1 MILSENHLMIREMA
15 RQFAEKELTREVLD
29 EAEATNSFRKSVLDH
44 MVQAGLT
51 SIKIPEEYGGQGGD
65 NLSFVIALEEVC
77 RKSAVAGIYMSNPNS
92 LGSGPLLINGT
103 EEQKRYYIPKLATL
117 EKRMCFA
124 LSEPGA
130 GSDAG
135 SIITRAVR
143 DGDSYV
149 ISGSKCFI
157 SGATIADYAVV
168 FAKTDP
174 EQGVRGIS
182 AFIVDLKLPGVIL
195 GKPERKMGLI
205 GYPIGDIVLED
216 VRVPAEN
223 MLGEENRG
231 FTNAMKTL
239 DGGRLGVA
247 ATALGVAQGC
257 LDEAVKFAKERKQF
271 DRPIAKFQA
280 ISFMLAEMA
289 TKIAAA
295 RELVYAAAAKKDAG
309 EPDSAVYASM
319 AKFFTAE
326 ACNEI
331 AGKALQ
337 IHGGYGYVKDY
348 DIERKYRDCRVF
360 TIFEGSSQVQ
370 QMVISRQLLK

>member
-1 MILSENHLMIREMA
+1 MILSENHLMIRERA

-271 DRPIAKFQA
+271 GRPIAKFQA

>member
-174 EQGVRGIS
+174 EQGVHGIS

-271 DRPIAKFQA
+271 GRPIAKFQA

>member
-231 FTNAMKTL
+231 FTNAVKTL

-271 DRPIAKFQA
+271 GRPIAKFQA

>member
-271 DRPIAKFQA
+271 GRPIAKFQA

-370 QMVISRQLLK
+370 RMVISRQLLK

>member
-77 RKSAVAGIYMSNPNS
+77 RKSAVADIYMSNPNS

-271 DRPIAKFQA
+271 GRPIAKFQA

>member
-182 AFIVDLKLPGVIL
+182 AFIMDLKLPGVIL

-271 DRPIAKFQA
+271 GRPIAKFQA

>member
-29 EAEATNSFRKSVLDH
+29 EAEATNSFRESVLDH

-182 AFIVDLKLPGVIL
+182 AFIVHLKLPGVIL

-271 DRPIAKFQA
+271 GRPIAKFQA

>member
-271 DRPIAKFQA
+271 GRPIAKFQA

-319 AKFFTAE
+319 AQFFTAE

>member
-51 SIKIPEEYGGQGGD
+51 SIKIPEE
-65 NLSFVIALEEVC
+65 
-77 RKSAVAGIYMSNPNS
+77 YMSNPNS

-239 DGGRLGVA
+239 DDWALRRRRSAWRRA
-247 ATALGVAQGC
+247 AWT
-257 LDEAVKFAKERKQF
+257 
-271 DRPIAKFQA
+271 RP
-280 ISFMLAEMA
+280 
-289 TKIAAA
+289 
-295 RELVYAAAAKKDAG
+295 
-309 EPDSAVYASM
+309 
-319 AKFFTAE
+319 
-326 ACNEI
+326 
-331 AGKALQ
+331 
-337 IHGGYGYVKDY
+337 
-348 DIERKYRDCRVF
+348 
-360 TIFEGSSQVQ
+360 
-370 QMVISRQLLK
+370 

>member
-271 DRPIAKFQA
+271 GRPIAKFQA

>member
-271 DRPIAKFQA
+271 GRPIAKFQA

-348 DIERKYRDCRVF
+348 NIERKYRDCRVF

>member
-271 DRPIAKFQA
+271 GRPIAKFQA

-295 RELVYAAAAKKDAG
+295 RELVSAAAAKKDAG

>member
-51 SIKIPEEYGGQGGD
+51 SIKIPEEYSGQGGD

-271 DRPIAKFQA
+271 GRPIAKFQA

>member
-157 SGATIADYAVV
+157 SGATMADYAVV

-271 DRPIAKFQA
+271 GRPIAKFQA

>member
-216 VRVPAEN
+216 VRVQAEN

-271 DRPIAKFQA
+271 GRPIAKFQA

>member
-65 NLSFVIALEEVC
+65 NLSFVLALEEVC

-271 DRPIAKFQA
+271 GRPIAKFQA

>member
-29 EAEATNSFRKSVLDH
+29 EAEATNSFRESVLDH

-271 DRPIAKFQA
+271 GRPIAKFQA

-337 IHGGYGYVKDY
+337 IHGGYGYVNDY

>member
-271 DRPIAKFQA
+271 GRPIAKFQA

-295 RELVYAAAAKKDAG
+295 RELAYAAAAKKDAG

>member
-174 EQGVRGIS
+174 EQGVLGIS

-271 DRPIAKFQA
+271 GRPIAKFQA

>member
-51 SIKIPEEYGGQGGD
+51 SIKIPEEYGGLGGD

-271 DRPIAKFQA
+271 GRPIAKFQA

>member
-149 ISGSKCFI
+149 ISGRKCFI

-271 DRPIAKFQA
+271 GRPIAKFQA

-319 AKFFTAE
+319 AKFFAAE

>member
-103 EEQKRYYIPKLATL
+103 EEQKRYYTPKLATL
-117 EKRMCFA
+117 EKMMCFA

-130 GSDAG
+130 GSAAA

-271 DRPIAKFQA
+271 GRPIAKFQA

>member
-271 DRPIAKFQA
+271 GRPIAKFQA

-309 EPDSAVYASM
+309 EPDSAIYASM

>member
-29 EAEATNSFRKSVLDH
+29 ESEATNSFRKSVLDH

-271 DRPIAKFQA
+271 GRPIAKFQA

>member
-143 DGDSYV
+143 DRDSYV

-271 DRPIAKFQA
+271 GRPIAKFQA

>member
-29 EAEATNSFRKSVLDH
+29 EAEATNSFRKSVLDQ

-271 DRPIAKFQA
+271 GRPIAKFQA

>member
-15 RQFAEKELTREVLD
+15 KQFAEKELTREVLD

-271 DRPIAKFQA
+271 GRPIAKFQA

>member
-231 FTNAMKTL
+231 FTNAMKPL

-271 DRPIAKFQA
+271 GRPIAKFQA

>member
-271 DRPIAKFQA
+271 GRPIAKFQA

-360 TIFEGSSQVQ
+360 TIYEGTSQVQ
-370 QMVISRQLLK
+370 QMVISGNLLK

>member
-271 DRPIAKFQA
+271 GRPIANFQA

>member
-271 DRPIAKFQA
+271 GRPIAKFQA

-295 RELVYAAAAKKDAG
+295 RVYAAAAKKDAG

>member
-205 GYPIGDIVLED
+205 GYPIADIVLED

-271 DRPIAKFQA
+271 GRPIAKFQA

>member
-271 DRPIAKFQA
+271 GRPIAKFQA

-337 IHGGYGYVKDY
+337 IHGGYGYIKDY

>member
-29 EAEATNSFRKSVLDH
+29 EAEATNSFRESVLDH

-271 DRPIAKFQA
+271 GRPIAKFQA

>member
-168 FAKTDP
+168 FAKTDT

-271 DRPIAKFQA
+271 GRPIAKFQA

>member
-51 SIKIPEEYGGQGGD
+51 SIKIPEEYGGQGGA

-271 DRPIAKFQA
+271 GRPIAKFQA

>member
-103 EEQKRYYIPKLATL
+103 EEQKRYYIPKLATM

-271 DRPIAKFQA
+271 GRPIAKFQA

>member
-271 DRPIAKFQA
+271 GRPIAKFQA

-289 TKIAAA
+289 TKITAA

>member
-1 MILSENHLMIREMA
+1 MILSENHLMICEMA

-271 DRPIAKFQA
+271 GRPIAKFQA

>member
-117 EKRMCFA
+117 EKRMCFV

-271 DRPIAKFQA
+271 GRPIAKFQA